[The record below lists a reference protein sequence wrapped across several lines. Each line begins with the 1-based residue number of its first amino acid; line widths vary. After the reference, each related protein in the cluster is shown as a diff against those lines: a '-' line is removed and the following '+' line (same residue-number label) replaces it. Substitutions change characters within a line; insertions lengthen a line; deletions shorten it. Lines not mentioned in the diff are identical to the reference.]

1 MVQVQIL
8 ESAEGLS
15 QRLGRAA
22 PARLALPFQLLPPG
36 THEHCPDL
44 LCIAPDGGG
53 APLPPACGTLLL
65 PGSLSPLAR
74 QVKADCAVSYGVSPK
89 DTLTF
94 SWVEQGQVGIS
105 LQRELVTLGQGTVER
120 QELCFPFSG
129 DQPSLSLLAW
139 VGLLLLLGVPPED
152 LATPEP

>member
-8 ESAEGLS
+8 ESEEGLA
-15 QRLGRAA
+15 QRLGRVA
-22 PARLALPFQLLPPG
+22 PARLTVPFQLLPPG
-36 THEHCPDL
+36 SHEACPHL
-44 LCIAPDGGG
+44 LCIAPGGG
-53 APLPPACGTLLL
+53 AAPLPPACGTLLL

-94 SWVEQGQVGIS
+94 SWVDHGQVGIS

-129 DQPSLSLLAW
+129 DRPSLSLLAW

-152 LATPEP
+152 AAAPDA